1 MSNPDPKNS
10 DPVTQTGEPAG
21 AAPADIELDKQ
32 EWREALEDILACYG
46 TQGVQEI
53 LASLGNWCAGQQL
66 PVRVGN
72 VNTPYLNSIPFSQQ
86 AEYPG
91 DLELE
96 QRLENILRWNAM
108 VMVLKGQD
116 AGTRVGG
123 HIAIYASAATLME
136 VGFNHFFRN

>member
-1 MSNPDPKNS
+1 M
-10 DPVTQTGEPAG
+10 
-21 AAPADIELDKQ
+21 
-32 EWREALEDILACYG
+32 
-46 TQGVQEI
+46 
-53 LASLGNWCAGQQL
+53 
-66 PVRVGN
+66 RVGN